1 MPSQSSVQPRMRC
14 FATFETSAPNDAIQ
28 TILLAQPNCA
38 GVEIHRSTDSPANAD
53 WFDIYA
59 DENRPIA
66 AFDSTVSALVA
77 LNSVADDGVLR
88 DFRLLSGARISNGD
102 TRRLRWKSCTH
113 YRGPGPA

>member
-1 MPSQSSVQPRMRC
+1 MLSQSSVQPRMRC
-14 FATFETSAPNDAIQ
+14 FATFETSAPTDDIQ
-28 TILLAQPNCA
+28 MVLLAQPNCV
-38 GVEIHRSTDSPANAD
+38 GVEIHRSDDSPANAD

-59 DENRPIA
+59 DENRPMA

-77 LNSVADDGVLR
+77 LNSAADKGVLR

-113 YRGPGPA
+113 YRGPGRA